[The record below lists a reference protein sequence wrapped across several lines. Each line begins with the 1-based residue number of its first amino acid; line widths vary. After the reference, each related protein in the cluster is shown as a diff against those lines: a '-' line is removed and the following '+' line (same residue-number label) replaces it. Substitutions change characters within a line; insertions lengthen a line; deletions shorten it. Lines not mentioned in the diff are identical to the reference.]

1 MNYPDNWQ
9 YLSIKECCSVV
20 SGSTPKRNRP
30 EYWDGEIDW
39 VTPKDLSNLNIPV
52 LKEAPEKITE
62 LGYKSCSTTLLP
74 EGSILFS
81 SRAPIGLI
89 AIAGKEMCT
98 NQGFKSLVPNAS
110 IDSAY
115 LYWCI
120 RNFTPQLS
128 AQGSGTTFKELSKTI
143 VEKFKIPLPPLE
155 EQKRIAA
162 ILDKADGIRRKRKE
176 AIALTEEL
184 LRSTFLDM
192 FGDIKGN
199 AWEMCKIENIIAKHQ
214 GSIRTGPF
222 GSQLLHSEFVDQGI
236 AVLGIDNAVQN
247 EFQWA
252 KSRFITQEKY
262 AALKRYTV
270 RPDDVI
276 ITIMGTCGR
285 CAIVPRDCPTAINT
299 KHLCCITLGQKKC
312 LSEFLH
318 SYFLIHPEAR
328 KYLKMNAK
336 GAIMEGLNMTII
348 KNLPVPLVPISLQQH
363 YREIHQK
370 QYKLKDKIFSGQSDD
385 ENLFNSLLQK
395 AFRGEL

>member
-30 EYWDGEIDW
+30 EYWDGKIDW

-143 VEKFKIPLPPLE
+143 VEKFKIPFPPLE

-162 ILDKADGIRRKRKE
+162 ILDKADAIRRKRKE

-192 FGDIKGN
+192 FGDPVTNPKS
-199 AWEMCKIENIIAKHQ
+199 WEKRYLDEFSLIQSGIAKGKKVVDASKAISIPYIRVANVQDGYLNLSEIKELEILQKDIGRYLLQDGDLLLTEGGDPDKLGRGAIWHGQIERCIHQ
-214 GSIRTGPF
+214 NHIFAVRPRQNIAEPEYLSALVGSDYGKRYFLRAAKQTT
-222 GSQLLHSEFVDQGI
+222 GI
-236 AVLGIDNAVQN
+236 ATIN
-247 EFQWA
+247 
-252 KSRFITQEKY
+252 KTQ
-262 AALKRYTV
+262 LKRFS
-270 RPDDVI
+270 
-276 ITIMGTCGR
+276 
-285 CAIVPRDCPTAINT
+285 AILPPIAI
-299 KHLCCITLGQKKC
+299 Q
-312 LSEFLH
+312 
-318 SYFLIHPEAR
+318 R
-328 KYLKMNAK
+328 KYTQFVQS
-336 GAIMEGLNMTII
+336 LNSTM
-348 KNLPVPLVPISLQQH
+348 KS
-363 YREIHQK
+363 YSEIQD
-370 QYKLKDKIFSGQSDD
+370 YT
-385 ENLFNSLLQK
+385 ETLFNSLLQK
-395 AFRGEL
+395 AFRAEL